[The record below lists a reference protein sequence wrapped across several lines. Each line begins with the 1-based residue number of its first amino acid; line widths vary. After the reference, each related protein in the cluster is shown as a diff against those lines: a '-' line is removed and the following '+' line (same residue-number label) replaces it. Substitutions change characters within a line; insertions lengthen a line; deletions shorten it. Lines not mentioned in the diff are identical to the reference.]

1 MTCNLSSQDCAGIVE
16 AIPYS
21 AGGGRPSVQRSAS
34 GWPALSE
41 LRVIRPERWNAERSG
56 VIRSYGRPESGA
68 TGANKVPGFWRSILK
83 VTEPQWLRFVTLL
96 R

>member
-1 MTCNLSSQDCAGIVE
+1 MFLNA
-16 AIPYS
+16 AF
-21 AGGGRPSVQRSAS
+21 
-34 GWPALSE
+34 SE
-41 LRVIRPERWNAERSG
+41 WRVIRPERWNAERSG

-68 TGANKVPGFWRSILK
+68 TGANKAPGFWRSILKK